1 MTYANWDK
9 TDIQTKIKFLIK
21 FKITSVATDFT
32 IYKGSMTCEKH
43 SQVKHTV
50 KLVYNEHGAMRSHLP
65 GANSTSKSNLETFPN
80 KHFMYTT
87 STLHGYIT

>member
-1 MTYANWDK
+1 
-9 TDIQTKIKFLIK
+9 
-21 FKITSVATDFT
+21 
-32 IYKGSMTCEKH
+32 MTCEKH

-50 KLVYNEHGAMRSHLP
+50 KLVYNEHGAMRSQLQ
-65 GANSTSKSNLETFPN
+65 GANSTSKSILATFPY